1 MHVSAQRIFGP
12 HVRFFALRNIPWL
25 CRVVKLGEESAI
37 TGAKSSIGVMTSNLS
52 EDWVKQQLE
61 PLFVVQKSGPRGGAK
76 GIFTD
81 FPFASFCFLAW
92 CFFMVF
98 HGCSLSFHGFS
109 MDMPWIFMTFCL
121 VLRRFVRFRW
131 PEEVGARA
139 GAPARLLPRGLQPR
153 EPDHSPGQVLGD
165 VPELAGAALRCLRG
179 AAGVALPGHGRAFW
193 VMCKSFRGFWS

>member
-76 GIFTD
+76 CMFTD
-81 FPFASFCFLAW
+81 VLFIFFAFFCMF
-92 CFFMVF
+92 
-98 HGCSLSFHGFS
+98 FHGFS
-109 MDMPWIFMTFCL
+109 WLFIEFPRIFHGYAMDFHDFLPCFAPFCSFSVARGSGSPCWSSCPTSAPWSST
-121 VLRRFVRFRW
+121 
-131 PEEVGARA
+131 
-139 GAPARLLPRGLQPR
+139 PRTR
-153 EPDHSPGQVLGD
+153 SSTRPGTG
-165 VPELAGAALRCLRG
+165 RCSG
-179 AAGVALPGHGRAFW
+179 TGGGGP
-193 VMCKSFRGFWS
+193 